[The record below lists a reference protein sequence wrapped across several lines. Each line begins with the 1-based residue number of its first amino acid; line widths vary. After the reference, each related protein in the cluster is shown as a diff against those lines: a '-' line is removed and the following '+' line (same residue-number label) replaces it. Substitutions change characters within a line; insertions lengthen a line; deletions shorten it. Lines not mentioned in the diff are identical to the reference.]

1 MLSTCLRT
9 RGRPQSYL
17 HLQLLRNRYKSTKP
31 SIRTNPLGIQL
42 LPENVRNA
50 LFTAPPKKPSP
61 ALLELSKDHLRRHD
75 LLSKPPSR
83 SEPVDFQ
90 LPALAGNSLDEHFY
104 KLGMEA
110 AFPYRDLACGFAAVD
125 VPPIPKTWVHK
136 SGWTKYYSDG
146 RTEAVESPDEEFLV
160 FDVEVLYKISP
171 FAVMA
176 TAVSPHAWYAWLS
189 PWVLGETEDDRHL
202 ISLGDPSKS
211 RIVVGH
217 NIGYDRVRVKEEY
230 NVAGTQTMF
239 LDTMSLHV
247 AANGATSKQK
257 KGLAKRNAEGRQR
270 DEEGFVV
277 SESLEGGGHW
287 SGQSSLNSLKDVALF
302 HCGIEMDKSIR
313 DQFGT
318 LDPGGVRKKL
328 DDLLSYCA
336 EDVVVTHKVYK
347 EVLPAFLKVCP
358 HPISFAALRHLSSC
372 ILPVN
377 RGWESYITN
386 AEATYHRLSDAVL
399 QRLVDL
405 AEEAVKLRKSPE
417 IYNADPWL
425 RQLDWSGQEVKQ
437 LKTKL
442 PDDPPRIM
450 PRKKPGMPKWYKDL
464 FATSDASM
472 SLTVRTRV
480 SPLLLKMAWD
490 GNPLFWSDEHGWCF
504 RVSKVPRK
512 GQNKQ
517 DIEHAIEMYERSFTR
532 VQVVEDADGAFYKLP
547 HKSSQ
552 STRCS
557 SPLAKSYQ
565 RYFDSGVL
573 SSEYALGKEALDM
586 NAQCAYWISARER
599 IMEQTVVWQSNPGV
613 NFGIPTVEGSQE
625 IGIILPKVVPM
636 GTVTRRASE
645 STWLTAPSPTPRR
658 VGSEIKAMVKSP
670 PGYVFVGADVDSEE
684 LWIASLVGDAV
695 FGFHGANGLGSM
707 LLEGNS
713 ADGTDMHSRTADL
726 VGVNRDGA
734 KTINY
739 SRIYGAGSYF
749 AAMTLMQLNPALN
762 EQDAT
767 VLAEDMYK
775 KTKGTR
781 MRKLSVHERSFW
793 HGGTESFVFNKLET
807 FAEQETPQTPV
818 LGAGITQAL
827 TRKNLSP
834 REFMPSRINWVMQ
847 SSGVDYLHMLLV
859 AMEYLTKRFNI
870 SARIALTIHD
880 EVRYLCAEADK
891 YRCAMALQVA
901 NLWTRAMFSEQ
912 MGINDLP
919 QSVAWFSA
927 VDIDTVMRKD
937 VDMDCITPSH
947 SIPVPH
953 GESLDIVQLLRKGN
967 KAKLDPSV
975 VPKIQIGLG
984 RWGYKERQPAMDLYR
999 AEDTT
1004 VYLKAQILG
1013 AKQEVQ
1019 EMLKAEDV
1027 SSKKKSKKKGKAVET
1042 EKPLGAVEMQNPL
1055 EEAET
1060 TLLPSLE
1067 NLIEQEVVEP
1077 SPILEQALILETPPA
1092 VKRIQMQSSGAEKKQ
1107 TTLNPDVKVRN
1118 KPVVEVKTG
1127 GKGKLS
1133 QEWDAAHAEKVMDAA
1148 QKLLEQMDMN
1158 ISQALNP
1165 PPPPEPFIPKK
1176 VRRGDKR
1183 EPVESPLPPHP
1194 KPRELLERMAEPLL
1208 PPHPKPQEVL
1218 EIMSEPH
1225 PLNHG
1230 VPLKLTRAEKNQERR
1245 ELVKQGRLAK
1255 RRKKLELDREKDR
1268 IAASAGLPTKREII
1282 LLKLETRAKKKL
1294 VRERLEKMEETLVAS
1309 RDLLNLINVEL
1320 KGAPALEVL
1329 EETLPNKQMVRKRQ
1343 NRIRELQSK
1352 VRRRGALALTDEE
1365 AWELGELRELE
1376 LQVTLGQSKRKQ
1388 MKKAE
1393 VKAKRLAKKERKAE
1407 LKAQVVAQRLLWK
1420 AKHIEKKLDLKDK
1433 NVQRGPSK
1441 GASGYK
1447 DRGGPVSKN

>member
-9 RGRPQSYL
+9 RGRPQPYL
-17 HLQLLRNRYKSTKP
+17 HLQLLRNRYKSTKT
-31 SIRTNPLGIQL
+31 SLRTNPLGIQL
-42 LPENVRNA
+42 LPHRVHNA

-61 ALLELSKDHLRRHD
+61 DLLKLSKEHLQRHN

-83 SEPVDFQ
+83 PKPVVFP

-110 AFPYRDLACGFAAVD
+110 AFPYHDLARGFAAVD
-125 VPPIPKTWVHK
+125 VPRIPKKWVHK

-146 RTEAVESPDEEFLV
+146 RTEAVESPDEECLV

-189 PWVLGETEDDRHL
+189 PWVLGETKDDRQL
-202 ISLGDPSKS
+202 ISLGDPSKA
-211 RIVVGH
+211 RVVAGH
-217 NIGYDRVRVKEEY
+217 NVGFDRVRVKEEY
-230 NVAGTQTMF
+230 NIAGTQTMF

-257 KGLAKRNAEGRQR
+257 KGLIKKNAEGGQR
-270 DEEGFVV
+270 NDEGFVV
-277 SESLEGGGHW
+277 GESLEGSGHW
-287 SGQSSLNSLKDVALF
+287 TGQSSLNSLKDVALF
-302 HCGIEMDKSIR
+302 HCGIKMDKSIR

-318 LDPGGVRKKL
+318 LDPEGVREQL
-328 DDLLSYCA
+328 DNLLTYCA
-336 EDVVVTHKVYK
+336 EDVVATHKVYK
-347 EVLPAFLKVCP
+347 KVLPAFLEVCP

-442 PDDPPRIM
+442 SDDPPRVM
-450 PRKKPGMPKWYKDL
+450 PRKKPGMPKWYRDL

-472 SLTVRTRV
+472 SLTVRTRI

-490 GNPLFWSDEHGWCF
+490 GHPLFWSDEHGWCF
-504 RVSKVPRK
+504 RLSKVPWK
-512 GQNKQ
+512 GRSEQNIEH
-517 DIEHAIEMYERSFTR
+517 DIERYEKSLTR
-532 VQVVEDADGAFYKLP
+532 VQVAEDTDGAYYKLP
-547 HKSSQ
+547 HKSGQ
-552 STRCS
+552 SSRCV
-557 SPLAKSYQ
+557 SPLTKSYQ

-613 NFGIPTVEGSQE
+613 DFGIPTAEGSQE
-625 IGIILPKVVPM
+625 VGIILPKVVPM

-645 STWLTAPSPTPRR
+645 STWLTAPSPTPQR
-658 VGSEIKAMVKSP
+658 VGSEIKAMVKPP

-695 FGFHGANGLGSM
+695 FGFHGANALGSM
-707 LLEGNS
+707 VLEGNK
-713 ADGTDMHSRTADL
+713 ADGTDMHSRTANL

-734 KTINY
+734 KVINY
-739 SRIYGAGSYF
+739 SRIYGAGSHF
-749 AAMTLMQLNPALN
+749 AAMTLVQLNPALS
-762 EQDAT
+762 ELDAT

-781 MRKLSVHERSFW
+781 TRKLSVHERGFW
-793 HGGTESFVFNKLET
+793 RGGTESFVFNKLET
-807 FAEQETPQTPV
+807 FAEQETPKTPV

-827 TRKNLSP
+827 MRKNLSS

-870 SARIALTIHD
+870 SARVALTIHD

-937 VDMDCITPSH
+937 VDMDCTTPSH
-947 SIPVPH
+947 STPIRH
-953 GESLDIVQLLRKGN
+953 GESLNIIQLLSKGN
-967 KAKLDPSV
+967 KARLDPSI
-975 VPKIQIGLG
+975 VPRSQIGLE
-984 RWGYKERQPAMDLYR
+984 RWSYKKRQPVMDLYR
-999 AEDTT
+999 AEDTE
-1004 VYLKAQILG
+1004 VYVKAQILG
-1013 AKQEVQ
+1013 GDKEELQAFY
-1019 EMLKAEDV
+1019 KAEDITT
-1027 SSKKKSKKKGKAVET
+1027 KKRGKKSEKKGDAVET
-1042 EKPLGAVEMQNPL
+1042 EKPLGAVEMDKPL
-1055 EEAET
+1055 EEVET
-1060 TLLPSLE
+1060 TLPPSLE

-1077 SPILEQALILETPPA
+1077 SPILEQSPIVETPPL
-1092 VKRIQMQSSGAEKKQ
+1092 VKKKKQ
-1107 TTLNPDVKVRN
+1107 KQPSVAKKERTAPNPDVTVPY
-1118 KPVVEVKTG
+1118 KPVSDVKNG
-1127 GKGKLS
+1127 KKGKPSEEELNT
-1133 QEWDAAHAEKVMDAA
+1133 AHTENVMEGA
-1148 QKLLEQMDMN
+1148 QKLLEQMQKN
-1158 ISQALNP
+1158 IFEVFNP

-1176 VRRGDKR
+1176 VRGKDKV
-1183 EPVESPLPPHP
+1183 ELVESLLLPHPKPRELLPPHP
-1194 KPRELLERMAEPLL
+1194 KPRE
-1208 PPHPKPQEVL
+1208 VL
-1218 EIMSEPH
+1218 EIMPEPH
-1225 PLNHG
+1225 PLNHAA
-1230 VPLKLTRAEKNQERR
+1230 PLKLTKAEKNQAKR
-1245 ELVKQGRLAK
+1245 ELARQVRLV
-1255 RRKKLELDREKDR
+1255 RRKKKFEQDRDR
-1268 IAASAGLPTKREII
+1268 DIIATSIGLPTKREII
-1282 LLKLETRAKKKL
+1282 LMKVETRAKKKL
-1294 VRERLEKMEETLVAS
+1294 VRERLERVEQTLVAS
-1309 RDLLNLINVEL
+1309 RDLLNLISVEL
-1320 KGAPALEVL
+1320 KGSPALEVL

-1343 NRIRELQSK
+1343 NRIRELQCK
-1352 VRRRGALALTDEE
+1352 VKKRGPLGLTDKE

-1376 LQVTLGQSKRKQ
+1376 LLTTLGHSKRKEMRKEQ
-1388 MKKAE
+1388 L
-1393 VKAKRLAKKERKAE
+1393 KAKRIAKQEKRAA
-1407 LKAQVVAQRLLWK
+1407 LKAQVLLAKELRK
-1420 AKHIEKKLDLKDK
+1420 AKKKEEEMIKKRKNRKDC
-1433 NVQRGPSK
+1433 G
-1441 GASGYK
+1441 GGLSG
-1447 DRGGPVSKN
+1447 GTAG

>member
-1 MLSTCLRT
+1 MLSTCFRT
-9 RGRPQSYL
+9 RGRPQPHL
-17 HLQLLRNRYKSTKP
+17 HLQLLRNRYKSTKST

-42 LPENVRNA
+42 LPQKVHNA
-50 LFTAPPKKPSP
+50 LFTAPPKIPSP
-61 ALLELSKDHLRRHD
+61 DLLKLSKEHLQRHD

-83 SEPVDFQ
+83 SKPVELP

-110 AFPYRDLACGFAAVD
+110 AFPYQDLARGFAAVD
-125 VPPIPKTWVHK
+125 VPPIPKKWVHK

-146 RTEAVESPDEEFLV
+146 RTEEVESPDEECLV

-189 PWVLGETEDDRHL
+189 PWVLGETKDDRQL
-202 ISLGDPSKS
+202 ISLGDPNKA
-211 RIVVGH
+211 RIVAGH
-217 NIGYDRVRVKEEY
+217 NIGFDRVRVKEEY

-239 LDTMSLHV
+239 LDTMR
-247 AANGATSKQK
+247 GQ
-257 KGLAKRNAEGRQR
+257 RN
-270 DEEGFVV
+270 EEGFVV

-287 SGQSSLNSLKDVALF
+287 AGQSSLNSLKDVALF

-313 DQFGT
+313 DQFGI
-318 LDPGGVRKKL
+318 LDPEGVREQL
-328 DDLLSYCA
+328 DNLLTYCA

-347 EVLPAFLKVCP
+347 EVFPAFLEVCP

-442 PDDPPRIM
+442 PDDPPRVM
-450 PRKKPGMPKWYKDL
+450 PRKKPGMPKWYRDL
-464 FATSDASM
+464 FSTSDASM
-472 SLTVRTRV
+472 SLSVRTRI

-490 GNPLFWSDEHGWCF
+490 GHPLFWSDEHGWCF
-504 RVSKVPRK
+504 RLSKVPHK
-512 GQNKQ
+512 GQSKQ
-517 DIEHAIEMYERSFTR
+517 DIEYAIERYERSLTR
-532 VQVVEDADGAFYKLP
+532 VQVAGDTDGAYYKLP
-547 HKSSQ
+547 HKSGQ
-552 STRCS
+552 SVRCA
-557 SPLAKSYQ
+557 SPLTKSYQ
-565 RYFDSGVL
+565 RYFDLGVL

-586 NAQCAYWISARER
+586 NAQCAYWINARER

-613 NFGIPTVEGSQE
+613 DFGIPTAEGSQE
-625 IGIILPKVVPM
+625 VGIILPKVVPM

-645 STWLTAPSPTPRR
+645 STWLTAPPPNPQR
-658 VGSEIKAMVKSP
+658 VGSEIKAMLKPP

-695 FGFHGANGLGSM
+695 FGFHGANALGSM
-707 LLEGNS
+707 VLEGNK

-726 VGVNRDGA
+726 VGVDRNGA
-734 KTINY
+734 KVINY

-749 AAMTLMQLNPALN
+749 AAMTLMQLNPALS

-767 VLAEDMYK
+767 VLAEDMYR

-781 MRKLSVHERSFW
+781 TRKSSVHERGFW

-827 TRKNLSP
+827 TRKNLSS

-870 SARIALTIHD
+870 SARVALTIHD

-937 VDMDCITPSH
+937 VGMDCITPSH
-947 SIPVPH
+947 STPIRH
-953 GESLDIVQLLRKGN
+953 GESLDIMQLLGKGN

-975 VPKIQIGLG
+975 VPKMQISLE
-984 RWGYKERQPAMDLYR
+984 RWNYKKRQPVMDLYR
-999 AEDTT
+999 AEDTS
-1004 VYLKAQILG
+1004 VYLKAQILRTKEELQ
-1013 AKQEVQ
+1013 A
-1019 EMLKAEDV
+1019 MYKAEDV
-1027 SSKKKSKKKGKAVET
+1027 DSKKEGKNSEKKGKKSEKKGKKSEKKGNAVET
-1042 EKPLGAVEMQNPL
+1042 QKPLGTVEMEKPL
-1055 EEAET
+1055 EEVET
-1060 TLLPSLE
+1060 TLPPTLE

-1077 SPILEQALILETPPA
+1077 SPVLEQSPIVETPPA
-1092 VKRIQMQSSGAEKKQ
+1092 VEKKKIQKQSSVAKKEQ
-1107 TTLNPDVKVRN
+1107 TTPNPDVTVPF
-1118 KPVVEVKTG
+1118 KPVGNVKKG
-1127 GKGKLS
+1127 KKGKLS
-1133 QEWDAAHAEKVMDAA
+1133 EEKLNAAHAENVMEGA
-1148 QKLLEQMDMN
+1148 QKLLEQMQKN
-1158 ISQALNP
+1158 IFEALNP

-1176 VRRGDKR
+1176 VRGGDKR
-1183 EPVESPLPPHP
+1183 EPVELPLPPHP
-1194 KPRELLERMAEPLL
+1194 KPHELLKRMPEPLL
-1208 PPHPKPQEVL
+1208 PPHPKPREVL
-1218 EIMSEPH
+1218 EIMPEPH

-1230 VPLKLTRAEKNQERR
+1230 VPLKLTKAERKQAKR
-1245 ELVKQGRLAK
+1245 ELVKRERLAK
-1255 RRKKLELDREKDR
+1255 RKKKVELERDRDI
-1268 IAASAGLPTKREII
+1268 IAASMGLPTKREMIRMKI
-1282 LLKLETRAKKKL
+1282 EARADKRL
-1294 VRERLEKMEETLVAS
+1294 RRERLERVEQTLVAS
-1309 RDLLNLINVEL
+1309 RDLLNLISVEL
-1320 KGAPALEVL
+1320 KGAPALEIL
-1329 EETLPNKQMVRKRQ
+1329 DEALPNKQKVRKRQ
-1343 NRIRELQSK
+1343 NRIRELQCK
-1352 VRRRGALALTDEE
+1352 VRKRGPFGLTDEE
-1365 AWELGELRELE
+1365 AWELGELIEQE
-1376 LQVTLGQSKRKQ
+1376 VQTTLGHSKRKEMRKAQ
-1388 MKKAE
+1388 LKERRIAKQEKRAALKAE
-1393 VKAKRLAKKERKAE
+1393 VLAAKQLRKAKKKE
-1407 LKAQVVAQRLLWK
+1407 
-1420 AKHIEKKLDLKDK
+1420 EKMLAIKEKTL
-1433 NVQRGPSK
+1433 QRGPSK
-1441 GASGYK
+1441 NTSKYQ
-1447 DRGGPVSKN
+1447 DRNRPVSKN